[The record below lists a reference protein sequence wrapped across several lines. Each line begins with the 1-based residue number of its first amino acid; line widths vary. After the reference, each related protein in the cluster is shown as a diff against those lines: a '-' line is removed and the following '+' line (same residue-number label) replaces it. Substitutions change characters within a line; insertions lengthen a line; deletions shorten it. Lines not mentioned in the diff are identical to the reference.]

1 MVIRGFLLDID
12 GTLIDSNSKHLESWR
27 IVQSQ
32 FGFHKTDEEI
42 LVNFAQPTQKIARG
56 MLETDDVEQI
66 EALAQA
72 KSDYFIVHLDE
83 VPQFEFVLETMQM
96 INQADG
102 IICFASSNYNRVIDA
117 IIAHFGWSQ
126 IAMNYIGMD
135 DVLNG
140 KPDPEMLLKAAAK
153 ISVDPSECVM
163 IGDSLYDI
171 EAGKRAGMKTIGV
184 CTGGNTPES
193 FSSLNPDL
201 ILDQIGDLRFYFP
214 LEF

>member
-12 GTLIDSNSKHLESWR
+12 GTLIDSNSKHLESWQ

-32 FGFHKTDEEI
+32 FGLHKTDEEI

-102 IICFASSNYNRVIDA
+102 II
-117 IIAHFGWSQ
+117 
-126 IAMNYIGMD
+126 
-135 DVLNG
+135 
-140 KPDPEMLLKAAAK
+140 
-153 ISVDPSECVM
+153 
-163 IGDSLYDI
+163 
-171 EAGKRAGMKTIGV
+171 
-184 CTGGNTPES
+184 S
-193 FSSLNPDL
+193 FCIFEL
-201 ILDQIGDLRFYFP
+201 
-214 LEF
+214 